1 MLTKK
6 QLYRL
11 EAKIFKSF
19 RKAGWVEEGVFSE
32 ENGWRV
38 VWTELGMRRVRRL
51 REVIE
56 AQHLEASERAP
67 VAFTVFAL
75 GGVATGNCAQ
85 ADAAAVQFWR
95 ECCEEIGLT
104 AIAEDCVVF
113 VRIIVDRGG
122 EKTTVG

>member
-6 QLYRL
+6 QLHRL
-11 EAKIFKSF
+11 EAKIFKSLQ
-19 RKAGWVEEGVFSE
+19 RAGWVEEGVFSE

-38 VWTELGMRRVRRL
+38 VWTELGTRRVRRL

-56 AQHLEASERAP
+56 AQLLEASERAP

-75 GGVATGNCAQ
+75 GGVAAGSCAQ
-85 ADAAAVQFWR
+85 ADADAVQFWR

-104 AIAEDCVVF
+104 AIAGDCVAF
-113 VRIIVDRGG
+113 VRIIMDRGG
-122 EKTTVG
+122 EKTAKE